1 MKKFKE
7 IVIPFLKS
15 YDKCW
20 HIIVGMIII
29 TSIIGIIFLKN
40 LMLFL
45 FLKVMINVGIL

>member
-20 HIIVGMIII
+20 HIIVGMII
-29 TSIIGIIFLKN
+29 TSIIIGIIFLKN
-40 LMLFL
+40 LIIM
-45 FLKVMINVGIL
+45 KILLLL